1 MPKTININ
9 KDFFDNLVVLIKNK
23 DQRKLQ
29 KSLLNIHHADIAEII
44 TNLSDF
50 ESQFLYENLHDEIAA
65 LVLKE
70 VEDEKR
76 KTLLAKLSAKK
87 IAVDVIDN
95 LESDDAVDVISDLS
109 EKKKE
114 EVLSHIENEDYA
126 NDLSDLL
133 KYEENTAGSM
143 MATEL
148 IKVNENWNTLECLK
162 KMRKQAEYVK
172 KVHTIYVVNNNNKL
186 LGTMSLKRLLISN
199 KDTKVRDIVNSDVY
213 YVKTDTS
220 TEQIANLMNKY
231 DLIILPVVNEN
242 QELLGRITID
252 DVIDVV
258 KEEAEKDYQ
267 MASGIY
273 EDIENNAGIL
283 TITRVRLPWLI
294 IGMIGGVLGAKVIG
308 VFDIQKHFELAL
320 FIPLIAAMG
329 GNVGVQSAAIVV
341 QSLANKSIDIKNISE
356 KLTKELGVGLLNGL
370 ICGCLVFLF
379 TYILGYNLLLGL
391 TVSLSLIIVI
401 IFAALFGTFIPLTLQ
416 KYNVDPAVAT
426 GPFIT
431 TISDILG
438 LLIYFLIGQTILQ

>member
-29 KSLLNIHHADIAEII
+29 KSLINIHHADIAEII

-50 ESQFLYENLHDEIAA
+50 ESQFLFENLHDEIAA

-70 VEDEKR
+70 VEDETR
-76 KTLLAKLSAKK
+76 KTLLSKLSAKE

-186 LGTMSLKRLLISN
+186 LGTMSLKRLLISD

-220 TEQIANLMNKY
+220 TEEIANLMNKY

-308 VFDIQKHFELAL
+308 IFDIQKHFELAL

-341 QSLANKSIDIKNISE
+341 QSLANKSIDIKNIGE

>member
-29 KSLLNIHHADIAEII
+29 KSLLNMHHADIAEII

-50 ESQFLYENLHDEIAA
+50 ESQFLYENLHDETAA

-76 KTLLAKLSAKK
+76 KTLLSKLSAKE

-220 TEQIANLMNKY
+220 TEEIANLMNKY

-379 TYILGYNLLLGL
+379 TYILGYNLLLGI

>member
-9 KDFFDNLVVLIKNK
+9 KDFIDNLVVLIKNK

-29 KSLLNIHHADIAEII
+29 KSLLNMHHADIAEII

-76 KTLLAKLSAKK
+76 KTLLSKLSAKE

-220 TEQIANLMNKY
+220 TEEIANLMNKY

-341 QSLANKSIDIKNISE
+341 QSLANKSIDVKNISE

-379 TYILGYNLLLGL
+379 TYILGYN
-391 TVSLSLIIVI
+391 
-401 IFAALFGTFIPLTLQ
+401 
-416 KYNVDPAVAT
+416 
-426 GPFIT
+426 
-431 TISDILG
+431 
-438 LLIYFLIGQTILQ
+438 

>member
-9 KDFFDNLVVLIKNK
+9 KDFIDNLVVLIKNK
-23 DQRKLQ
+23 DQKKLQ

-44 TNLSDF
+44 TNLSEF

-76 KTLLAKLSAKK
+76 KTLLSKLSAKK

-95 LESDDAVDVISDLS
+95 LESDDAVDVILDLS

-162 KMRKQAEYVK
+162 KMRRQAEYVK
-172 KVHTIYVVNNNNKL
+172 KVHTIYVVNNNNQL

-199 KDTKVRDIVNSDVY
+199 KDTKVRDIINSDVY

-220 TEQIANLMNKY
+220 TEEIANLMNKY

-341 QSLANKSIDIKNISE
+341 QSLANKSINIKNISE
-356 KLTKELGVGLLNGL
+356 KLTKELAVGLLNGL
-370 ICGCLVFLF
+370 ICGCLVFIF
-379 TYILGYNLLLGL
+379 TYVLGYNLLLAI

-401 IFAALFGTFIPLTLQ
+401 VFAALFGTFIPLTLQ

>member
-9 KDFFDNLVVLIKNK
+9 KDFIDNLVVFIKNK
-23 DQRKLQ
+23 DHRKLQ

-50 ESQFLYENLHDEIAA
+50 ESQFLYENLHDETAA

-76 KTLLAKLSAKK
+76 KTLLSKLSAKE

-95 LESDDAVDVISDLS
+95 LESDDAVDVILDLS
-109 EKKKE
+109 EKRE

-126 NDLSDLL
+126 NDLSNLL

-172 KVHTIYVVNNNNKL
+172 KVHTIYVVDNNNKL

-213 YVKTDTS
+213 YVKTDTN
-220 TEQIANLMNKY
+220 TEEIANLMNKY

-379 TYILGYNLLLGL
+379 TYILGYNLLLSA

-401 IFAALFGTFIPLTLQ
+401 MFAALFGTFIPLTLQ
-416 KYNVDPAVAT
+416 N
-426 GPFIT
+426 IM
-431 TISDILG
+431 
-438 LLIYFLIGQTILQ
+438 LIQQ

>member
-1 MPKTININ
+1 M
-9 KDFFDNLVVLIKNK
+9 
-23 DQRKLQ
+23 
-29 KSLLNIHHADIAEII
+29 HHADIAEII

-76 KTLLAKLSAKK
+76 KTLLSKLSAKE

-220 TEQIANLMNKY
+220 TEEIANLMNKY

>member
-29 KSLLNIHHADIAEII
+29 KSLLNMHHADIAEII

-50 ESQFLYENLHDEIAA
+50 ESQFLFENLHDEIAA

-76 KTLLAKLSAKK
+76 KTLLSKLSAKE

-220 TEQIANLMNKY
+220 TEEIANLMNKY

>member
-9 KDFFDNLVVLIKNK
+9 KDFIDNLVVFIKNK
-23 DQRKLQ
+23 DQKKLQ

-50 ESQFLYENLHDEIAA
+50 ESQFLYENLHDETAA

-76 KTLLAKLSAKK
+76 KTLLSKLSAKE

-95 LESDDAVDVISDLS
+95 LESDDAVDVILDLS

-126 NDLSDLL
+126 NDLSNLL

-172 KVHTIYVVNNNNKL
+172 KVHTIYVVDNNNKL

-199 KDTKVRDIVNSDVY
+199 KDTKVRDIINSDVY

-220 TEQIANLMNKY
+220 TEEIANLMNKY

-308 VFDIQKHFELAL
+308 IFDIQKHFELAL

-356 KLTKELGVGLLNGL
+356 KLIKELGVGLLNGL

-379 TYILGYNLLLGL
+379 TYILGYNLLLSA

-401 IFAALFGTFIPLTLQ
+401 MFAALFGTFIPLTLQ

>member
-9 KDFFDNLVVLIKNK
+9 KDFIDNLVVLIKNK
-23 DQRKLQ
+23 EQKKLH

-44 TNLSDF
+44 THLSEK
-50 ESQFLYENLHDEIAA
+50 ESQFLYEHLNDETAA
-65 LVLKE
+65 LLLKE
-70 VEDEKR
+70 VDDEKR
-76 KTLLAKLSAKK
+76 KILLSQLSAKE

-95 LESDDAVDVISDLS
+95 LESDDAVDVILDLS

-126 NDLSDLL
+126 NDLSKLL
-133 KYEENTAGSM
+133 RYEENTAGSM

-162 KMRKQAEYVK
+162 KMRKQAEFVK
-172 KVHTIYVVNNNNKL
+172 QVHTIYVVNNNNKL

-199 KDTKVRDIVNSDVY
+199 KDTKVRDIINSDIY
-213 YVKTDTS
+213 YVKTNTS
-220 TEQIANLMNKY
+220 TEEIANLMNKY
-231 DLIILPVVNEN
+231 DLIILPVVNDQ

-273 EDIENNAGIL
+273 EDIENNADIL
-283 TITRVRLPWLI
+283 TVTRVRLPWLI
-294 IGMIGGVLGAKVIG
+294 IGMFGGVLGAKVIG
-308 VFDIQKHFELAL
+308 IFDIQKHFELAL

-341 QSLANKSIDIKNISE
+341 QSLANKSLDIINITE

-370 ICGCLVFLF
+370 ICGFLVFLF
-379 TYILGYNLLLGL
+379 TYILGYNLLLSI
-391 TVSLSLIIVI
+391 TVSSSLIIVI
-401 IFAALFGTFIPLTLQ
+401 VFAALFGTFIPLVLQ
-416 KYNVDPAVAT
+416 KYNIDPAVAT

-431 TISDILG
+431 TINDILG

>member
-1 MPKTININ
+1 
-9 KDFFDNLVVLIKNK
+9 
-23 DQRKLQ
+23 
-29 KSLLNIHHADIAEII
+29 
-44 TNLSDF
+44 
-50 ESQFLYENLHDEIAA
+50 
-65 LVLKE
+65 
-70 VEDEKR
+70 
-76 KTLLAKLSAKK
+76 
-87 IAVDVIDN
+87 
-95 LESDDAVDVISDLS
+95 
-109 EKKKE
+109 
-114 EVLSHIENEDYA
+114 
-126 NDLSDLL
+126 
-133 KYEENTAGSM
+133 
-143 MATEL
+143 
-148 IKVNENWNTLECLK
+148 
-162 KMRKQAEYVK
+162 
-172 KVHTIYVVNNNNKL
+172 
-186 LGTMSLKRLLISN
+186 MSLKRLLISN
-199 KDTKVRDIVNSDVY
+199 KDTKVRDIINSDVY

-220 TEQIANLMNKY
+220 TEEIANLMNKY

-308 VFDIQKHFELAL
+308 IFDIQKHFELAL

-356 KLTKELGVGLLNGL
+356 KLIKELGVGLLNGL

-379 TYILGYNLLLGL
+379 TYILGYNLLLSA

-401 IFAALFGTFIPLTLQ
+401 MFAALFGTFIPLTLQ
-416 KYNVDPAVAT
+416 KYNIDPAVAT

>member
-29 KSLLNIHHADIAEII
+29 KSLLNMHHADIAEII

-76 KTLLAKLSAKK
+76 KTLLSKLSAKE

-220 TEQIANLMNKY
+220 TEEIANLMNKY

-379 TYILGYNLLLGL
+379 TYILGYNFLLGL

>member
-23 DQRKLQ
+23 DQSKLQ

-76 KTLLAKLSAKK
+76 KTLLSKLSAKE

-213 YVKTDTS
+213 YVKTDTN
-220 TEQIANLMNKY
+220 TEEIANLMNKY

-379 TYILGYNLLLGL
+379 TYILGYNLLLGI

>member
-1 MPKTININ
+1 MPKKININ
-9 KDFFDNLVVLIKNK
+9 KDFIDNLVVLIKNK
-23 DQRKLQ
+23 EQKKLH

-44 TNLSDF
+44 TNLSEK
-50 ESQFLYENLHDEIAA
+50 ESQFLYENLNDETAA
-65 LVLKE
+65 LVLKD
-70 VEDEKR
+70 VDDEKR
-76 KTLLAKLSAKK
+76 RILLSRLSAKE
-87 IAVDVIDN
+87 IAFDVIDN
-95 LESDDAVDVISDLS
+95 LESDDAVDVILDLS

-126 NDLSDLL
+126 NDLSKLL

-148 IKVNENWNTLECLK
+148 IKVNENWDTLECLK
-162 KMRKQAEYVK
+162 KMRKQAEFVK
-172 KVHTIYVVNNNNKL
+172 QVHTIYVVNNNNKL

-199 KDTKVRDIVNSDVY
+199 KDTKVRDIINSDVY
-213 YVKTDTS
+213 YVKTNTS
-220 TEQIANLMNKY
+220 TEEIANLMNKY
-231 DLIILPVVNEN
+231 DLIILPVVNEK

-273 EDIENNAGIL
+273 EDIESNAGIL
-283 TITRVRLPWLI
+283 TVTRVRLPWLI
-294 IGMIGGVLGAKVIG
+294 IGMFGGVLGAKVIG
-308 VFDIQKHFELAL
+308 LFDIQKHFELAL

-341 QSLANKSIDIKNISE
+341 QSLANKSLDIKNITE
-356 KLTKELGVGLLNGL
+356 KLTKELAVGLLNGL
-370 ICGCLVFLF
+370 ICGFLVFLF
-379 TYILGYNLLLGL
+379 TYILGYNLLLSI
-391 TVSLSLIIVI
+391 TVSSSLIIVI
-401 IFAALFGTFIPLTLQ
+401 VFAALFGTFIPLALQ
-416 KYNVDPAVAT
+416 KYNIDPAVAT

-431 TISDILG
+431 TINDILG

>member
-9 KDFFDNLVVLIKNK
+9 KDFIDNLVVLIKNK
-23 DQRKLQ
+23 DQKKLQ

-76 KTLLAKLSAKK
+76 KTLLSKLSAKE

-220 TEQIANLMNKY
+220 TEEIANLMNKY

-273 EDIENNAGIL
+273 EDIENNADIL

-308 VFDIQKHFELAL
+308 IFDIQKHFELAL

-356 KLTKELGVGLLNGL
+356 KLIKELGVGLLNGL

-379 TYILGYNLLLGL
+379 TYILGYNLLLAI

>member
-29 KSLLNIHHADIAEII
+29 KSLLNMHHADIAEII

-76 KTLLAKLSAKK
+76 KTLLSKLSAKE

-220 TEQIANLMNKY
+220 TEEIANLMNKY

-242 QELLGRITID
+242 QELLGKITID

>member
-29 KSLLNIHHADIAEII
+29 KSLLNMHHADIAEII

-76 KTLLAKLSAKK
+76 KTLLSKLSAKE

-126 NDLSDLL
+126 NDLSNLL

-220 TEQIANLMNKY
+220 TEEIANLMNKY

>member
-1 MPKTININ
+1 MQKKININ
-9 KDFFDNLVVLIKNK
+9 KDFIDNLVVLIKNK

-29 KSLLNIHHADIAEII
+29 KSLINIHHADIAEII

-50 ESQFLYENLHDEIAA
+50 ESQFLFENLHDEIAA

-70 VEDEKR
+70 VEDETR
-76 KTLLAKLSAKK
+76 KTLLSKLSAKE

-114 EVLSHIENEDYA
+114 EVLSHIENEEYA

-186 LGTMSLKRLLISN
+186 LGTMSLKRLLISD

-220 TEQIANLMNKY
+220 TEEIANLMNKY

-341 QSLANKSIDIKNISE
+341 QSLANKSIDIKNIGE

>member
-9 KDFFDNLVVLIKNK
+9 KDFFNNLVVLIKNK

-29 KSLLNIHHADIAEII
+29 KSLLNMHHADIAEII

-76 KTLLAKLSAKK
+76 KTLLSKLSAKE

-220 TEQIANLMNKY
+220 TEEIANLMNKY

>member
-29 KSLLNIHHADIAEII
+29 KSLLNMHHADIAEII

-76 KTLLAKLSAKK
+76 KTLLSKLSAKE

-220 TEQIANLMNKY
+220 TEEIANLMNKY

-308 VFDIQKHFELAL
+308 IFDIQKHFELAL

-341 QSLANKSIDIKNISE
+341 QSLANKSIDVKNISE

>member
-1 MPKTININ
+1 MSRNNEINLS
-9 KDFFDNLVVLIKNK
+9 F
-23 DQRKLQ
+23 LQ
-29 KSLLNIHHADIAEII
+29 KVSDLISNKSDKKIQKLIEDFHVADIAEVIN
-44 TNLSDF
+44 NLS
-50 ESQFLYENLHDEIAA
+50 EKEANYLYQLIDDEKSA
-65 LVLKE
+65 LVLIELEEDIREHLLSNLSSKEIAKE
-70 VEDEKR
+70 VIK
-76 KTLLAKLSAKK
+76 
-87 IAVDVIDN
+87 N
-95 LESDDAVDVISDLS
+95 LESDDATDVILELPQQQKNEVISLIEDDEYASD
-109 EKKKE
+109 
-114 EVLSHIENEDYA
+114 IT
-126 NDLSDLL
+126 DLL
-133 KYEENTAGSM
+133 NYPEDTAGGL
-143 MATEL
+143 MAKEL
-148 IKVNENWNTLECLK
+148 IKVNENWNTIQCLK
-162 KMRKQAEYVK
+162 EMRKQASSVK
-172 KVHTIYVVNNNNKL
+172 MVHTIYVVNNNNIL

-220 TEQIANLMNKY
+220 TEEIANLMNKY

-379 TYILGYNLLLGL
+379 TYILGYNLLLGI

>member
-1 MPKTININ
+1 MPKKININ
-9 KDFFDNLVVLIKNK
+9 KDFIDNLVVLIQNK
-23 DQRKLQ
+23 DQKKLQ
-29 KSLLNIHHADIAEII
+29 KSLINIHHADIAEII

-50 ESQFLYENLHDEIAA
+50 ESQFLFENLNDEIAA

-76 KTLLAKLSAKK
+76 KTLLSKLSAKE

-95 LESDDAVDVISDLS
+95 LESDDAVDVILDLS

-220 TEQIANLMNKY
+220 TEEIANLMNKY

-379 TYILGYNLLLGL
+379 TYILGYNLLLGI

>member
-29 KSLLNIHHADIAEII
+29 KSLLNMHHADIAEII

-50 ESQFLYENLHDEIAA
+50 ESQFLYENLHDETAA

-76 KTLLAKLSAKK
+76 KTLLSKLSAKE

-220 TEQIANLMNKY
+220 TEEIANLMNKY

-341 QSLANKSIDIKNISE
+341 QSLANKSINIKNISE
-356 KLTKELGVGLLNGL
+356 KLTKELAVGLLNGL

-379 TYILGYNLLLGL
+379 TYVLGYNLLLAI

-401 IFAALFGTFIPLTLQ
+401 VFAALFGTFIPLTLQ

-431 TISDILG
+431 TINDILG

>member
-9 KDFFDNLVVLIKNK
+9 KDFFDSLVVLIKNK

-29 KSLLNIHHADIAEII
+29 KSLLNMHHADIAEII

-76 KTLLAKLSAKK
+76 KTLLSKLSAKE

-220 TEQIANLMNKY
+220 TEEIANLMNKY

-370 ICGCLVFLF
+370 ICGCIVFLF
-379 TYILGYNLLLGL
+379 TYILGYNLLLGI

>member
-76 KTLLAKLSAKK
+76 KTLLSKLSAKE

-220 TEQIANLMNKY
+220 TEEIANLMNKY

-341 QSLANKSIDIKNISE
+341 QSLANKSIDVKNISE

-379 TYILGYNLLLGL
+379 TYILGYNLLLGI

>member
-1 MPKTININ
+1 MPKKININ
-9 KDFFDNLVVLIKNK
+9 KDFIDNLVLIIKNK
-23 DQRKLQ
+23 DYEQLQ
-29 KSLLNIHHADIAEII
+29 ESLLNIHHADIAEII

-50 ESQFLYENLHDEIAA
+50 ESQFLYENLHDETAA

-76 KTLLAKLSAKK
+76 KTLLSKLSAKE

-95 LESDDAVDVISDLS
+95 LESDDAVDVILDLS

-133 KYEENTAGSM
+133 KYEEDTAGSM

-199 KDTKVRDIVNSDVY
+199 KDTKVRDIINSDVY

-220 TEQIANLMNKY
+220 TEEIANLMNKY

-273 EDIENNAGIL
+273 EDIENNADIL

-341 QSLANKSIDIKNISE
+341 QSLANKSLDIKNISE
-356 KLTKELGVGLLNGL
+356 KLTKELAVGLLNGL

-379 TYILGYNLLLGL
+379 TYILGYNLLLGI

>member
-1 MPKTININ
+1 MPKKININ

-29 KSLLNIHHADIAEII
+29 KSLLNMHHADIAEII

-76 KTLLAKLSAKK
+76 KTLLSKLSAKE

-95 LESDDAVDVISDLS
+95 LESDDAVDVILDLS

-220 TEQIANLMNKY
+220 TEEIANLMNKY

-308 VFDIQKHFELAL
+308 IFDIQKHFELAL

-341 QSLANKSIDIKNISE
+341 QSLANKSIDVKNISE

-379 TYILGYNLLLGL
+379 TYILGYNLLLAI